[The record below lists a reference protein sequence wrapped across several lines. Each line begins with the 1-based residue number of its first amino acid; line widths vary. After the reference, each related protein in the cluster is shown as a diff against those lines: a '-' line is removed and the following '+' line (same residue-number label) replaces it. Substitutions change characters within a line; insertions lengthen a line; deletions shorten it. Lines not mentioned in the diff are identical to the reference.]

1 MKTRRTSLALGVV
14 IPEQAVNALRVSSL
28 YCVSP
33 LWYLLTLKY
42 WYPIWV
48 HLQNRAETSSS
59 CWHVEKVSVGASEIQ
74 ILMPWTL
81 KSLLQKQLPTGNED
95 LRPGL
100 HLAFFTSF
108 YSIIFFFL
116 IYFWCTRN
124 SSWELFWLKLVD
136 TRPFDIVKSTV
147 RFGFSFQTLVKNGSS
162 WL

>member
-28 YCVSP
+28 YRVSP

-48 HLQNRAETSSS
+48 HIQNRAETSSS

-108 YSIIFFFL
+108 YSIIFFSYLFL
-116 IYFWCTRN
+116 MYTKQFLGTLLAEAGRHPPIWHSKIHCQICIFI
-124 SSWELFWLKLVD
+124 S
-136 TRPFDIVKSTV
+136 DIS
-147 RFGFSFQTLVKNGSS
+147 
-162 WL
+162 